1 MAFDSDS
8 LTRRSLGPALAS
20 AVIGVVLGV
29 AAIAGIAE
37 LSQPHAVPLQ
47 QGESIKDPLLGGAE
61 YGSRK

>member
-1 MAFDSDS
+1 MAFDTQS

-37 LSQPHAVPLQ
+37 LSQPNAVPLQ
-47 QGESIKDPLLGGAE
+47 QGESIKDPLLGGPE

>member
-29 AAIAGIAE
+29 AAIAGIVE

-47 QGESIKDPLLGGAE
+47 
-61 YGSRK
+61 